1 MRKFLNGIDLASQQI
16 KNVADGSASTDAVN
30 KGQLDA
36 AVRGLDWKQSVR
48 AASTAN
54 VTVAGPGTS
63 IDGVTLANGDRVL
76 LKNQTTASENGIYD
90 FNGAAAAM
98 TRSAD
103 ADVNAEVTSGLSV
116 LVTEGTANADTQWVL
131 NTNDPIVVGTTALTF
146 AQLGGGGAT
155 YTEGNGID
163 ITGNVVSIQLD
174 SNSGLSVGAG
184 GLKADTAVLARKFAV
199 NVGNGS
205 ATSIQITHNLNTLDV
220 QVQLV
225 EVSTGATV
233 EADVVRDGVNT
244 VTLGF
249 AVAPTSNQFRAVVT
263 G

>member
-54 VTVAGPGTS
+54 VTIAGPGTS

-76 LKNQTTASENGIYD
+76 LKNQTTGSENGIYE
-90 FNGAAAAM
+90 FNGSAAAM
-98 TRSAD
+98 TRAPD
-103 ADVNAEVTSGLSV
+103 ADVNAEVTSGMSM
-116 LVTEGTANADTQWVL
+116 LVTEGTANGDKQWVL
-131 NTNDPIVVGTTALTF
+131 TTNDPIVVGTTSLTF
-146 AQLGGGGAT
+146 AQLGGGSSSL
-155 YTEGNGID
+155 TEGNGID
-163 ITGNVVSIQLD
+163 IIGDVVSIQLD
-174 SNSGLSVGAG
+174 SNPGLVSGAG
-184 GLKADTAVLARKFAV
+184 GLKADYAVLARKYAV

-205 ATSIQITHNLNTLDV
+205 ATTIQITHSLNTLDV
-220 QVQLV
+220 LVQLV

-244 VTLGF
+244 VSLTF
-249 AVAPTSNQFRAVVT
+249 AVAPTSNQYRAVVT